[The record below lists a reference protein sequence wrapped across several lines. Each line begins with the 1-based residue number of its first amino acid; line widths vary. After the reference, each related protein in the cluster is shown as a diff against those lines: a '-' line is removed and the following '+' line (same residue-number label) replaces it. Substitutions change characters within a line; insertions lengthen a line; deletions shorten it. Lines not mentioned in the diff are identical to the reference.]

1 MLKMAEKPG
10 FLMRETVG
18 VCPKSPFDGIFKAP
32 WQDFGGISRIIRKKK
47 G

>member
-1 MLKMAEKPG
+1 MPKIAEKLG

-18 VCPKSPFDGIFKAP
+18 VRQETI
-32 WQDFGGISRIIRKKK
+32 ISRQNSLLLKFFTEKTF